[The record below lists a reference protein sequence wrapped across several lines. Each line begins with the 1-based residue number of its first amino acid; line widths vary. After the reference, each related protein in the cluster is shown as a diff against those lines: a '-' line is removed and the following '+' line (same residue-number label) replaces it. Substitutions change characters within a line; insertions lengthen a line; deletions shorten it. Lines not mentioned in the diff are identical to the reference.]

1 VRVHN
6 TEIQVLQFEALQ
18 TNLLQGS
25 TLAHTRREK
34 ERPSENTESFLFG
47 KTLHQIVVRNR
58 NRQDVAEN
66 LGNQPKVTARFQSAI
81 VAGERDEMEAQ
92 RARAQTTTANYKRPR
107 KSTKGPTTETAKP
120 GPLPAMPDAG
130 KSSAPPQIPPPRS
143 TNA

>member
-25 TLAHTRREK
+25 TLALTRREK

-66 LGNQPKVTARFQSAI
+66 LGNQPKVTTRFQSTI
-81 VAGERDEMEAQ
+81 VVG
-92 RARAQTTTANYKRPR
+92 ARRNGSATGAPKPRLLITKDPEIYKRPDDRNRETGSATGNAWRR
-107 KSTKGPTTETAKP
+107 KIQRATANPTA
-120 GPLPAMPDAG
+120 A
-130 KSSAPPQIPPPRS
+130 
-143 TNA
+143 